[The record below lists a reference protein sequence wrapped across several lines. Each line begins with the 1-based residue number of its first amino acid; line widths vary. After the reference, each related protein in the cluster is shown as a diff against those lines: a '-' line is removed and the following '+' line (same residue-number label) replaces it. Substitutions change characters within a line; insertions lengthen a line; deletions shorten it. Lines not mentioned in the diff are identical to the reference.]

1 MLSKSWGADQN
12 GFATLV
18 SSLQG
23 ALCNNLPRNA
33 WLLRSACH
41 AGCHITVILKPP
53 MVLHLLKFE
62 LRCGFGSTSKISV
75 MWVSGGFGK
84 HFSLCVPFG
93 MLVHVHRI
101 LYWVEQAL
109 GLCYALR
116 VDKSSALNTSLTTV
130 CQHHCLVPLEAGCL
144 PILSNSLLSID
155 GYTHTLCSGLV
166 S

>member
-1 MLSKSWGADQN
+1 MDLQPSSPVSRVPCVITCQEMLGFSGVLVMRDVISLWSWSLLWSSICLSLSWG
-12 GFATLV
+12 V
-18 SSLQG
+18 
-23 ALCNNLPRNA
+23 
-33 WLLRSACH
+33 
-41 AGCHITVILKPP
+41 
-53 MVLHLLKFE
+53 E
-62 LRCGFGSTSKISV
+62 STSKISV
-75 MWVSGGFGK
+75 MCVSGGFWK

-116 VDKSSALNTSLTTV
+116 VCKSSVLNTSLTTA

-144 PILSNSLLSID
+144 PILSNSLLSIN